1 MASDQT
7 PNAGAVTRDMVAD
20 GIQATVESGWVLV
33 NYVTIA
39 YFEKV
44 DESLELHQGE
54 VLFTPLNQ
62 PDHVTEGLLYAA
74 DRIRAESS

>member
-1 MASDQT
+1 MEPDGCGD
-7 PNAGAVTRDMVAD
+7 PDMVAS
-20 GIQATVESGWVLV
+20 GIQQAVAPGWVLV
-33 NYVTIA
+33 DYVTVA

-44 DESLELHQGE
+44 DEDGQVSQGQ

-74 DRIRAESS
+74 DRIRAEH